1 MVGGLFDDNDDVD
14 GRETVTKLADSQ
26 CKQVQRVT
34 TKLQD
39 KIPPTTLYRWSKRVV
54 RWLEAVHQFCDNDLQ
69 VIPAKWLLWKRLKS
83 GKGQLSD
90 RQTQKVWRWMRNRAH
105 RDWPLR
111 PKIEN
116 RNSHTW
122 IFIGNWILMWVCF
135 LHFFDL
141 STSSA
146 AKMRFYFLPFLQGKR
161 AQNRP
166 ENPQKWNLAK
176 IGLKSDNFMK

>member
-1 MVGGLFDDNDDVD
+1 MVQHTKGSGTHVPGLSESV
-14 GRETVTKLADSQ
+14 GRG
-26 CKQVQRVT
+26 
-34 TKLQD
+34 
-39 KIPPTTLYRWSKRVV
+39 PPLLFRQEENLFRQPLNRHLKWGR
-54 RWLEAVHQFCDNDLQ
+54 L
-69 VIPAKWLLWKRLKS
+69 PARDPS
-83 GKGQLSD
+83 RPFLSD
-90 RQTQKVWRWMRNRAH
+90 GLPPYDRQRQQKKKFQHILYIRAH

-116 RNSHTW
+116 RDSHTW

-166 ENPQKWNLAK
+166 ENPQNWNLAK
-176 IGLKSDNFMK
+176 IGLKSDNFTK

>member
-1 MVGGLFDDNDDVD
+1 MHFACTDKVSCPFYKPWTNWMLSGHPYFQWANISWDF
-14 GRETVTKLADSQ
+14 TF
-26 CKQVQRVT
+26 QR
-34 TKLQD
+34 
-39 KIPPTTLYRWSKRVV
+39 PFFP
-54 RWLEAVHQFCDNDLQ
+54 RWLA
-69 VIPAKWLLWKRLKS
+69 S
-83 GKGQLSD
+83 
-90 RQTQKVWRWMRNRAH
+90 RAH

-116 RNSHTW
+116 RDSHTW

-166 ENPQKWNLAK
+166 KNPQNWNLAK

>member
-1 MVGGLFDDNDDVD
+1 MILSIMWVV
-14 GRETVTKLADSQ
+14 VMTK
-26 CKQVQRVT
+26 
-34 TKLQD
+34 
-39 KIPPTTLYRWSKRVV
+39 PTCSPNGRWSSDDRFTY
-54 RWLEAVHQFCDNDLQ
+54 WSPCT
-69 VIPAKWLLWKRLKS
+69 LLSSVQYSLYS
-83 GKGQLSD
+83 LLY
-90 RQTQKVWRWMRNRAH
+90 TVYTRAH

-116 RNSHTW
+116 RDSHTW

-166 ENPQKWNLAK
+166 ENPQNWNLAK